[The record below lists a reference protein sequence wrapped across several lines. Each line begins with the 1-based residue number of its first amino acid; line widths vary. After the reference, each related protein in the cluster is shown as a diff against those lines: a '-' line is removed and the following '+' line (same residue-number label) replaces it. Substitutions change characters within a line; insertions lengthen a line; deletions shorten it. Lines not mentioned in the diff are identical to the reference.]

1 MTDILAVNPGS
12 TTTKIALFRD
22 LQVLFEETITHD
34 PEELKKMGDIFGQL
48 GFRGKLI
55 RKVLD
60 EKEYD
65 TAMLSAAVGRG
76 GMIISLHGGGYR
88 VTPKL

>member
-34 PEELKKMGDIFGQL
+34 PE
-48 GFRGKLI
+48 
-55 RKVLD
+55 
-60 EKEYD
+60 
-65 TAMLSAAVGRG
+65 
-76 GMIISLHGGGYR
+76 
-88 VTPKL
+88 